1 MRIKM
6 PKDYEVTLYYAG
18 STTITV
24 TAPDEDEA
32 IELAHDRLADLID
45 MDLIYVTDT
54 ESCQVDGSY
63 DD

>member
-24 TAPDEDEA
+24 SAPNEDEA
-32 IELAHDRLADLID
+32 IELAHDELANLID
-45 MDLIYVTDT
+45 MNLIDVTDI

>member
-1 MRIKM
+1 M

>member
-1 MRIKM
+1 M
-6 PKDYEVTLYYAG
+6 PKDFEVTLYYSG
-18 STTITV
+18 STTISV

-32 IELAHDRLADLID
+32 IDLAHDELANLID
-45 MDLIYVTDT
+45 MELIEITDC